1 MPSPHPIPLCQGG
14 GKGLGEAIVLLA
26 VMNIMTVIITLIV
39 INESA
44 LLDLQCREGG
54 KKKGRR
60 EREEET
66 VQKLS
71 RGPLSH
77 CCFCSRPF
85 ALSLS
90 LHPPQSMCLNL
101 LPPTLS
107 LPCSLYHSLFLSMSL
122 LLICHLFVTLR
133 QMNE

>member
-1 MPSPHPIPLCQGG
+1 M
-14 GKGLGEAIVLLA
+14 LLA

-60 EREEET
+60 EREGET

-90 LHPPQSMCLNL
+90 PSSAVYVP
-101 LPPTLS
+101 
-107 LPCSLYHSLFLSMSL
+107 
-122 LLICHLFVTLR
+122 
-133 QMNE
+133 